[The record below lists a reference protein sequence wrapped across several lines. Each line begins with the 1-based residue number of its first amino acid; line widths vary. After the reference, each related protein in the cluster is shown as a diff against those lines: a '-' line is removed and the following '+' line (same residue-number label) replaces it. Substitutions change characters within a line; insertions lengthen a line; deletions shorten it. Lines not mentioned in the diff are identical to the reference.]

1 MAWAKQDAVDLSGG
15 AATTLTTS
23 VFTPKLFM
31 NIFGYGAG
39 SVSFNP
45 QIRVGDTT
53 IDTGSVYAGRRSFD
67 GGADV
72 TATSQTE
79 IVIDGSS
86 DSTPFFFVCWAFNL
100 GADEKLFI
108 MNNVRQ
114 AAAGSANAPSRRQTV
129 FKWVE
134 TTNQLDIEQ
143 LLASTGNLTTT
154 TQLSSIG
161 SD

>member
-15 AATTLTTS
+15 AATTLTTA

-31 NIFGYGAG
+31 NIFGYGEG
-39 SVSFNP
+39 STSFNP

-53 IDTGSVYAGRRSFD
+53 IDTGSVYAGRRSFN
-67 GGADV
+67 GGGDV
-72 TATSQTE
+72 AVMNQTE
-79 IVIDGSS
+79 IVIDGTS
-86 DSTPFFFVCWAFNL
+86 DSTPFFFVCWAFNF
-100 GADEKLFI
+100 AVEEKLFI
-108 MNNVRQ
+108 MNNIRQ
-114 AAAGSANAPSRRQTV
+114 GTAGSGTAPNRRETV

>member
-1 MAWAKQDAVDLSGG
+1 MAWEKQDAVDLSGG

-23 VFTPKLFM
+23 VFTAKLFN
-31 NIFGYGAG
+31 NIFGYGEG

-53 IDTGSVYAGRRSFD
+53 IDTGSTYAGRRSFN

-72 TATSQTE
+72 TAVNQTE
-79 IVIDGSS
+79 IVIEATSS
-86 DSTPFFFVCWAFNL
+86 SVPFFFVCWAFNF
-100 GADEKLFI
+100 AVEEKLFI
-108 MNNVRQ
+108 MDCVRQ
-114 AAAGSANAPSRRQTV
+114 NTAGAGTAPNRRETV

-134 TTNQLDIEQ
+134 TTNQMDIEQ

-154 TQLSSIG
+154 TQLSSLG